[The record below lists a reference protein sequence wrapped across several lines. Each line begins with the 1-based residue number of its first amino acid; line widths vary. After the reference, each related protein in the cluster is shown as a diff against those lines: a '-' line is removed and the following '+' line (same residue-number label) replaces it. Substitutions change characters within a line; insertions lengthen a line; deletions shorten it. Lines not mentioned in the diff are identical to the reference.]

1 MSNVST
7 VPATVDVKLI
17 VVSYSPPG
25 EAGGSAGGVLGVKE
39 WAKMAIDYVRTPR
52 FNPLDMTATNRC
64 VMAFNLSFL
73 FNEHELLRECMENIV
88 T

>member
-1 MSNVST
+1 M
-7 VPATVDVKLI
+7 
-17 VVSYSPPG
+17 
-25 EAGGSAGGVLGVKE
+25 KE